1 MLHDPIAARHIIP
14 GIPTVPTVLALPAL
28 GHAIVSRFALSRCL
42 NVKTCF
48 GGEETSSL
56 NVSAVSSS
64 CEVFQYTLVRK
75 ICSRKSHM

>member
-28 GHAIVSRFALSRCL
+28 GHAIVSRFAHSRYIK
-42 NVKTCF
+42 VKTCF
-48 GGEETSSL
+48 GVDETSGL

-64 CEVFQYTLVRK
+64 CEVFQKTLVRK
-75 ICSRKSHM
+75 IFLRKSHM